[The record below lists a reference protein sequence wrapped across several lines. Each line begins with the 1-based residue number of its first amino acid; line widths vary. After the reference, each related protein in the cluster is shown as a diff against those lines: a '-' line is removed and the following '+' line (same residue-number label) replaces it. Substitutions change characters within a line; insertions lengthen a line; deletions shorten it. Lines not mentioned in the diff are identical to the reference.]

1 MTLVDEAV
9 RGLEDDEIV
18 GHKRVPGVVLRV
30 KESCRD
36 RSLLRRDH
44 LDLGPHIVL
53 AAPDSEVGQ
62 VVTFVNIRVVVT
74 AILGVRLGFL
84 IVEPFFPK
92 IRL

>member
-1 MTLVDEAV
+1 MTLVDEVV

-36 RSLLRRDH
+36 RRLLRRYH
-44 LDLGPHIVL
+44 LDLGPHVVL
-53 AAPDSEVGQ
+53 AAPDPEVGQ
-62 VVTFVNIRVVVT
+62 VLTFVNIRVVVT
-74 AILGVRLGFL
+74 DKLEVILGFL
-84 IVEPFFPK
+84 MFEPFFPK